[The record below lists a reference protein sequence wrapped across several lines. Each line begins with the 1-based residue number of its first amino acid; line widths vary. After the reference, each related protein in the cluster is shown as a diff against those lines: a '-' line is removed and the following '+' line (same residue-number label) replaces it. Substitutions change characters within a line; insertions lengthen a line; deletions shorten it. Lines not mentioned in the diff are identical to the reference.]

1 MKHLLCALAI
11 LAVGNL
17 PAYAQPNVTGTWRAD
32 DVGRGTWTVVLSV
45 DRGRLIGRVSSCTS
59 LAVEIYEGVVNGDSL
74 RFKCKSLD
82 GDRIVSLAGRISGD
96 QIAFTWQKEVRAGG
110 SSQPAL
116 PNLAPNDDNA
126 REMFGPSTPKLFTVK
141 RVPPA
146 GAEFATAFNIP
157 QRDVK
162 VEGTLFVPPNVGRI
176 RSVIVLLNSG
186 TSWDGMGGAFYP
198 NPDLRKLA
206 ERLECA
212 LLLPRFTTILRES
225 SPVGILTNARLG
237 GADGILMLLAR
248 LAQESAHPEIK
259 DAPLLL
265 WAHSRTGQ
273 LAATFAALHP
283 RRTIAL
289 VRYHTGDLGLGG
301 PDLTT
306 LTQIPVLLMEQGISP
321 SLNIETGL
329 TTEKTAWKAGR
340 AAGAPWTWAVEPDA
354 VHQNSETLKPAN
366 ALVIPWIAAVL
377 RQRLSGS
384 ASGLRLVTENSAWL
398 GDTATGKAAPAAA
411 FAGPKRDANW
421 LPDEE
426 SAHGWGLITGMTQ

>member
-1 MKHLLCALAI
+1 MKHLICTFVI

-32 DVGRGTWTVVLSV
+32 DVGGGTWSADLRV
-45 DRGRLIGRVSSCTS
+45 DKGRLTGRVSSCTS
-59 LAVEIYEGVVNGDSL
+59 LPVEIYEGAVDGDSL

-96 QIAFTWQKEVRAGG
+96 QITFTWQKEVRAGG
-110 SSQPAL
+110 SAQPGL

-126 REMFGPSTPKLFTVK
+126 REMFGQLTPKQFTAK
-141 RVPPA
+141 HVPAA

-157 QRDVK
+157 ERDLK
-162 VEGTLFVPPNVGRI
+162 VEGNLFVPPNVRRI
-176 RSVIVLLNSG
+176 RAVAVLLNSG

-225 SPVGILTNARLG
+225 SPGGILTNARLG

-283 RRTIAL
+283 QRTIAL
-289 VRYHTGDLGLGG
+289 VRYHTGEMGLGG
-301 PDLTT
+301 PDMTT
-306 LTQIPVLLMEQGISP
+306 LTQIPMLLMEQGINP
-321 SLNIETGL
+321 GRNIETGVTL
-329 TTEKTAWKAGR
+329 EKTAWKAGR
-340 AAGAPWTWAVEPDA
+340 AAGAPWTWAVEPGA
-354 VHQNSETLKPAN
+354 VHQNPETLKTAN
-366 ALVIPWIAAVL
+366 ALVLPWIAAVL

-384 ASGLRLVTENSAWL
+384 AAGLRALNENSAWL
-398 GDTATGKAAPAAA
+398 GDIETGKATPAAV
-411 FAGPKRDANW
+411 FVGPKRDANW

-426 SAHGWGLITGMTQ
+426 SAHGWGLITGVTR